1 LNHQKANKLHPGR
14 ATVVTVFAEALS
26 APEVAWSLLD
36 AGFNVTSIARRG
48 RGSALR
54 HSRKVVCHEICP
66 PEQDMAQALRDMVS
80 VLNSCGDRRSGR
92 ILLFPLDDTALWM
105 CNELSPNES
114 WILVGPGK
122 SSANLALNKC
132 QQTRLA
138 REVGFKVPETGV
150 ASSVHEATTL
160 SEQIGFPI
168 VLKPV
173 ECTPVRNGRKVGR
186 KTWICANANEFSGA
200 LREWNESIP
209 LLLQKY
215 IIGVGEGVFGLA
227 TPEGVQAWSAHRR
240 LRMMN
245 PQGSGASA
253 CVSIPVDESVRQKT
267 EVLIGN
273 ARWTGLFMVE
283 LLRDRSGEAWFV
295 ELNGRPWG
303 SMALAR
309 RQGLEYPAWS
319 AFMALA
325 NGWHLDTTKSASPGL
340 VCRNLGRELMYLLFA
355 LRGPK
360 SEALVDWPSFW
371 TALRTILRTK
381 RGERYYNWRSDDRRV
396 FFADCFYTLRNNL
409 FKAGA

>member
-1 LNHQKANKLHPGR
+1 MHAGR
-14 ATVVTVFAEALS
+14 ATVVTAFAEALS

-36 AGFNVTSIARRG
+36 AGFKVTGIARRG

-54 HSRKVVCHEICP
+54 HNRKVVCHEICP
-66 PEQDMAQALRDMVS
+66 PEQDMAQALRDMAS
-80 VLNSCGDRRSGR
+80 VLNSFGDRHNDP

-105 CNELSPNES
+105 CSELAPSEN

-122 SSANLALNKC
+122 SGVDLALNKQ

-138 REVGFKVPETGV
+138 CEAGFKVPETGV
-150 ASSVHEATTL
+150 ASSVDQAIAL
-160 SEQIGFPI
+160 GEQIGFPL

-173 ECTPVRNGRKVGR
+173 ECTLVRNGRKIAR
-186 KTWICANANEFSGA
+186 RTRICANANEFEAA

-209 LLLQKY
+209 MLLQKY

-245 PQGSGASA
+245 PHGSGASA
-253 CVSIPVDESVRQKT
+253 CVSIPVDQDIRQKT
-267 EVLIGN
+267 EALIGK

-319 AFMALA
+319 ALMALA
-325 NGWHLDTTKSASPGL
+325 PGSHVDTAKSTSPGL
-340 VCRNLGRELMYLLFA
+340 VCRNLGRELMYLLFVI
-355 LRGPK
+355 RGPR
-360 SEALVDWPSFW
+360 SAAMVEWPSIW
-371 TALRTILRTK
+371 EALRTILRTK
-381 RGERYYNWRSDDRRV
+381 RSECYYNWRSDDKRV

-409 FKAGA
+409 IKSGD

>member
-1 LNHQKANKLHPGR
+1 MHAGQ

-66 PEQDMAQALRDMVS
+66 PEQDMAQALGDMVS
-80 VLNSCGDRRSGR
+80 VLNSLVDSHSGP

-105 CNELSPNES
+105 CSELSPNES
-114 WILVGPGK
+114 WIVVGPGK
-122 SSANLALNKC
+122 SVAELALNKC

-138 REVGFKVPETGV
+138 CEAGFKVPETGV
-150 ASSVHEATTL
+150 ASSDGQARAL
-160 SEQIGFPI
+160 GEQIGFPL

-173 ECTPVRNGRKVGR
+173 ECTSVRNGRKIGR
-186 KTWICANANEFSGA
+186 RTRICANANEFEAA
-200 LREWNESIP
+200 LGEWDESIP

-215 IIGVGEGVFGLA
+215 IVGVGEGVFGLA

-253 CVSIPVDESVRQKT
+253 CVSIPVDQCIRQKT
-267 EVLIGN
+267 EALIRN

-295 ELNGRPWG
+295 ELNGRAWG

-319 AFMALA
+319 ASMALA
-325 NGWHLDTTKSASPGL
+325 PGSQVGPAQAASPGL
-340 VCRNLGRELMYLLFA
+340 VCRNLGRELMYLLFVI
-355 LRGPK
+355 RGPR
-360 SEALVDWPSFW
+360 SAAIVGWPSIW
-371 TALRTILRTK
+371 TALRTILQSSR
-381 RGERYYNWRSDDRRV
+381 RERFYNWRRDDKKV

-409 FKAGA
+409 FKVEG